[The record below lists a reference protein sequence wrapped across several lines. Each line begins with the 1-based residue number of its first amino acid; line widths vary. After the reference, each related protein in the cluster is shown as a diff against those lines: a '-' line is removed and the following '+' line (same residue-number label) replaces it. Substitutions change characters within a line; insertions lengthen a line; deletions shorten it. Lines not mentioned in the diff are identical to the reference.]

1 MGPLPMIRKGLQFIA
16 IATYYYLTKFAEV
29 YALKSPMKHEITW
42 FLYEQIFTR
51 FGMPLKIV
59 SDNGP

>member
-29 YALKSPMKHEITW
+29 YALKSPMKHEIT
-42 FLYEQIFTR
+42 
-51 FGMPLKIV
+51 
-59 SDNGP
+59 